1 MYICTIN
8 NLINNVMI
16 SKDKVEKMFVRFEG
30 TPETY
35 NRKDVNNK
43 MVTLPKIEN
52 GNYFCIYDKLAD
64 KFRSRQ
70 YKMNSN
76 DFAVLMSIMFH
87 LEFNSNIVVLSNKTI
102 SAETGI
108 SQSNVG
114 LNIEALENC
123 NLIRRKG
130 RKIIVNV
137 NYLFKGSILEFYE
150 AYKTYNPEDEGILY

>member
-1 MYICTIN
+1 MYICRVNDLNYFI
-8 NLINNVMI
+8 MI
-16 SKDKVEKMFVRFEG
+16 TKDKVEKMFVRFEG
-30 TPETY
+30 IPKTY
-35 NRKDVNNK
+35 DRKDVNNR

-64 KFRSRQ
+64 KFRTRQ

-87 LEFNSNIVVLSNKTI
+87 LEFNSNIVNISNKTL
-102 SAETGI
+102 ANETGI
-108 SQSNVG
+108 QQSNIG
-114 LNIEALENC
+114 LNLENLENC

-150 AYKTYNPEDEGILY
+150 AYKTYYPEDEGILY

>member
-30 TPETY
+30 IPGTY
-35 NRKDVNNK
+35 DKKDINNT

-64 KFRSRQ
+64 KFRKRQ

-87 LEFNSNIVVLSNKTI
+87 LEFNSNIVNISNKKL
-102 SAETGI
+102 SEETGI
-108 SQSNVG
+108 QQSNIC
-114 LNIEALENC
+114 LNLESLENC

-137 NYLFKGSILEFYE
+137 NYLFKGSILEFYN
-150 AYKTYNPEDEGILY
+150 AYKEYYPEDEGILY

>member
-1 MYICTIN
+1 
-8 NLINNVMI
+8 MI

-52 GNYFCIYDKLAD
+52 GNYFCIYDKLAN

-108 SQSNVG
+108 LQSNVG
-114 LNIEALENC
+114 QNIEALENC

-130 RKIIVNV
+130 RKLIVNV
-137 NYLFKGSILEFYE
+137 NYLFKGSILDFYE
-150 AYKTYNPEDEGILY
+150 AYKTYYPEDEGILY

>member
-1 MYICTIN
+1 
-8 NLINNVMI
+8 MI

-150 AYKTYNPEDEGILY
+150 AYKTYYPEDEGILY

>member
-1 MYICTIN
+1 
-8 NLINNVMI
+8 MI

-52 GNYFCIYDKLAD
+52 GNYFCIYDKLAN

-87 LEFNSNIVVLSNKTI
+87 LEFNSNIVTLSNKTI

-108 SQSNVG
+108 LQSNVG

-130 RKIIVNV
+130 RKLIVNV
-137 NYLFKGSILEFYE
+137 NYLFKGSILDFYE
-150 AYKTYNPEDEGILY
+150 AYKTYYPEDEGILY

>member
-8 NLINNVMI
+8 NLINDVMI

-30 TPETY
+30 IPETY
-35 NRKDVNNK
+35 DRKDVNNR

-64 KFRSRQ
+64 KFRRRQ

-87 LEFNSNIVVLSNKTI
+87 LEFNSNIVNISNKTL
-102 SAETGI
+102 AEETGI
-108 SQSNVG
+108 QQSNIG
-114 LNIEALENC
+114 LNLESLEDC
-123 NLIRRKG
+123 NLIRSKG

-137 NYLFKGSILEFYE
+137 NYLFKGSILDFYE
-150 AYKTYNPEDEGILY
+150 AYKTYYPEDEGILY

>member
-1 MYICTIN
+1 
-8 NLINNVMI
+8 MI

-52 GNYFCIYDKLAD
+52 GNYFCIYDKLAN

-130 RKIIVNV
+130 RKLIVNV

-150 AYKTYNPEDEGILY
+150 AYKTYYPEDEGILY

>member
-1 MYICTIN
+1 
-8 NLINNVMI
+8 MI

-30 TPETY
+30 IPGTY
-35 NRKDVNNK
+35 DKKDINNT

-52 GNYFCIYDKLAD
+52 GNYFCIYDKLAN
-64 KFRSRQ
+64 KFRTRQ

-87 LEFNSNIVVLSNKTI
+87 LEFNSNIVNISNKTL
-102 SAETGI
+102 AEETGI
-108 SQSNVG
+108 QQSNIG
-114 LNIEALENC
+114 LNLESLEDC

-137 NYLFKGSILEFYE
+137 NYLFKGSILDFYE
-150 AYKTYNPEDEGILY
+150 AYKTYYPEDEGILY

>member
-1 MYICTIN
+1 MYICIIN

-30 TPETY
+30 IPSTY
-35 NRKDVNNK
+35 DKADIYNT
-43 MVTLPKIEN
+43 MCTLPKIEN
-52 GNYFCIYDKLAD
+52 GNYFCIYDKLAN
-64 KFRSRQ
+64 KFRTRQ

-87 LEFNSNIVVLSNKTI
+87 LEFNSNIVNISNKTL
-102 SAETGI
+102 SKETGI
-108 SQSNVG
+108 QQSNIG
-114 LNIEALENC
+114 LNLENLENC

-137 NYLFKGSILEFYE
+137 NYLFKGSILEFYN
-150 AYKTYNPEDEGILY
+150 AYKEYYPEDEGILY

>member
-1 MYICTIN
+1 
-8 NLINNVMI
+8 MI

-52 GNYFCIYDKLAD
+52 GNYFCIYDKLAN

-150 AYKTYNPEDEGILY
+150 AYKTYYPEDEGILY